1 MLSEIADIL
10 VEVADILKPY
20 NLKREDADK
29 ILKHFKR
36 IAEIVRNLE
45 DRLYGKGN

>member
-10 VEVADILKPY
+10 VEVADILKP
-20 NLKREDADK
+20 
-29 ILKHFKR
+29 FKR
-36 IAEIVRNLE
+36 IAEIVRHLE